1 MYLREK
7 HSGDQLVG
15 RGAELG
21 MKVTRWYQNR
31 AGGAGREAGG
41 DPPGKA
47 EPRREGSLSP
57 DRLPAGRRQPKA
69 EGDSGGT
76 SLELSLWQLTWCHL
90 NSWESPHPPHPLL
103 GLGSRLPSGR

>member
-1 MYLREK
+1 MSGFFNSLIFFSFFSVFLSEMYLREK

-15 RGAELG
+15 RGTELG

-31 AGGAGREAGG
+31 AGGATREVGG

-47 EPRREGSLSP
+47 ELSREGSLSP
-57 DRLPAGRRQPKA
+57 DRLPAGSRQPKA

-76 SLELSLWQLTWCHL
+76 FRT
-90 NSWESPHPPHPLL
+90 ESPAAHLVPP
-103 GLGSRLPSGR
+103 